1 MKVKSLVSCIA
12 SLLLLCSFS
21 VSAQQPERKLV
32 SPEQVVFNP
41 HWFMQLQGGAGYTVG
56 EAESFGDLISPAA
69 ALNFGYQ
76 FSPAFGLRFGASGW
90 QAKGSWVSPRYDY
103 KFNYIQGNVDAMLS
117 LTNLFCGFNHKR
129 TLDFYAFLGV
139 AANDRFHNNEAL
151 DAAQHPPE
159 RHRCP

>member
-90 QAKGSWVSPRYDY
+90 QAKGSALLISMHSWVLLPTIVSTTMKLWTQPSTALNLNIFGTSTNGASPD
-103 KFNYIQGNVDAMLS
+103 VAVWA
-117 LTNLFCGFNHKR
+117 LTS
-129 TLDFYAFLGV
+129 A
-139 AANDRFHNNEAL
+139 
-151 DAAQHPPE
+151 
-159 RHRCP
+159 